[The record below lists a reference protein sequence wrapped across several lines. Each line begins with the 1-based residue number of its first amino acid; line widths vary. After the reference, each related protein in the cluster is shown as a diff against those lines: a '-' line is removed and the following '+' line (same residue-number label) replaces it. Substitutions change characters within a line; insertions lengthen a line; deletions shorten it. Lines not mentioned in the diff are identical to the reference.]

1 MPPRHLNVILITAAI
16 SLLCYFTHRR
26 TRSAL
31 VVGDALNLI
40 DAYYVDPVDRGDLL
54 KSAMAGLTSGLDQHS
69 EFISND
75 DYVNFQDSIHQ
86 EFAGIGIYV
95 EESKEGGPV
104 RVVTP
109 LVGSPA
115 LEAGLLPGDEILKVD
130 QEDVSSMSLRD
141 VSVKLKGPVG
151 TTVAL
156 TVGRGEQT
164 VDLTVRRGRI
174 ELESIVGDYRADD
187 NSWVFRL
194 REDDSI
200 AYLRMTSF
208 GEKTTEE
215 LRQVLVE
222 LDNQFSGLI
231 IDLRGNGGGLLDSAI
246 AVSDMFLDEGNIVST
261 RTRGGVIEGTFD
273 AEPGTLVDVN
283 KPLAILIDGS
293 SASASEIVSAALLDN
308 GRAIIVGTR
317 SYGKGTVQNVL
328 PLQYGRSALRLT
340 VARYYRPSGVN
351 IHRDKDASDEDDWG
365 VSPTEGAMVELTP
378 EAIEQ
383 VSKRWREAAY
393 PSLVGIEMDP
403 VEQESSKDDPPAAD
417 PAETS
422 SDDEEEVA
430 STTKQNKD
438 ASKEN
443 QMADAQLAKALE
455 LIREM
460 LSVAPAKTA
469 A

>member
-31 VVGDALNLI
+31 VVGDAINMI
-40 DAYYVDPVDRGDLL
+40 DAYYVDPVDRSELM
-54 KSAMAGLTSGLDQHS
+54 KSAMAGLTSGLDKHS

-115 LEAGLLPGDEILKVD
+115 LRAGLLPADEIMKVD
-130 QEDVSSMSLRD
+130 GEDVSTMSLRD
-141 VSVKLKGPVG
+141 VSQRLKGPIG
-151 TTVAL
+151 TTVDL
-156 TVGRGEQT
+156 TIRRSEES
-164 VDLTVRRGRI
+164 VDLTVRRDRI
-174 ELESIVGDYRADD
+174 ELESIVGDYRDKD
-187 NSWVFRL
+187 NAWVYRL
-194 REDDSI
+194 REDNSI

-215 LRQVLVE
+215 LRKILIQ
-222 LDNQFSGLI
+222 LDNQFQGMV
-231 IDLRGNGGGLLDSAI
+231 IDLRGNGGGLLDSAVE
-246 AVSDMFLDEGNIVST
+246 VSDMFLNSGNIVST
-261 RTRGGVIEGTFD
+261 RTRGGVIEDNFD
-273 AEPGTLVDVN
+273 AHPGTLVDLD

-293 SASASEIVSAALLDN
+293 SASASEIVAASLQDN
-308 GRAIIVGTR
+308 GRALVVGTR
-317 SYGKGTVQNVL
+317 SYGKGTVQNIL

-351 IHRDKDASDEDDWG
+351 IHRDKDATEEDFWG
-365 VSPTEGAMVELTP
+365 VRPSEGAMVELDP
-378 EAIEQ
+378 EKLEDMAE
-383 VSKRWREAAY
+383 RWKKAAY
-393 PSLVGIEMDP
+393 PSLVTDADSA
-403 VEQESSKDDPPAAD
+403 VED
-417 PAETS
+417 S
-422 SDDEEEVA
+422 SD
-430 STTKQNKD
+430 S
-438 ASKEN
+438 
-443 QMADAQLAKALE
+443 DAQLARALK
-455 LIREM
+455 LIREK
-460 LSVAPAKTA
+460 LSPQTVPIA

>member
-1 MPPRHLNVILITAAI
+1 MPPRHLNVILIAAAI

-40 DAYYVDPVDRGDLL
+40 DAYYVEPVDRDDLL
-54 KSAMAGLTSGLDQHS
+54 KSAMTGLTSGLDQHS

-95 EESKEGGPV
+95 EESKDDGPV

-115 LEAGLLPGDEILKVD
+115 LEAGLLPGDEILTVD
-130 QEDVSSMSLRD
+130 QEDVSTMSLRD
-141 VSVKLKGPVG
+141 VSARLKGPMG

-156 TVGRGEQT
+156 TVGRVVQKPNEKPNQKT
-164 VDLTVRRGRI
+164 TQKVDLTVRRDRI
-174 ELESIVGDYRADD
+174 ELESIVGDHRDKE
-187 NSWVFRL
+187 NRWVYRL
-194 REDDSI
+194 REDHSI

-215 LRQVLVE
+215 LRQVLVD
-222 LDNQFSGLI
+222 LDNQFSGII

-246 AVSDMFLDEGNIVST
+246 AVSDMFLDSGNIVST
-261 RTRGGVIEGTFD
+261 RTRGGVIEGTHD
-273 AEPGTLVDVN
+273 AEPGTLVDPN

-293 SASASEIVSAALLDN
+293 SASASEIVSAALQDN
-308 GRAIIVGTR
+308 GRAIIVGSR

-365 VSPTEGAMVELTP
+365 VSPGENATVELSP
-378 EAIEQ
+378 EAIQE
-383 VSKRWREAAY
+383 VARRWREAAY
-393 PSLVGIEMDP
+393 PSLVGIEIEP
-403 VEQESSKDDPPAAD
+403 VEPDTNEDDAVTVPITEESQD
-417 PAETS
+417 
-422 SDDEEEVA
+422 
-430 STTKQNKD
+430 
-438 ASKEN
+438 N
-443 QMADAQLAKALE
+443 QMADSQLAKALE
-455 LIREM
+455 LIRETI
-460 LSVAPAKTA
+460 SAESKKSA

>member
-1 MPPRHLNVILITAAI
+1 MPPRHLNVILIAAAI

-54 KSAMAGLTSGLDQHS
+54 KSAMNGLTSGLDQHS
-69 EFISND
+69 EYISND

-95 EESKEGGPV
+95 EESKDGGPV

-115 LEAGLLPGDEILKVD
+115 LDAGMLPGDEILKVD
-130 QEDVSSMSLRD
+130 QEDVSTLSLRD
-141 VSVKLKGPVG
+141 VSIKLKGPKG

-156 TVGRGEQT
+156 TLGRGDQN
-164 VDLTVRRGRI
+164 VDLTVRRDRI
-174 ELESIVGDYRADD
+174 ELESIVGDYRDED
-187 NSWVFRL
+187 NVWVYRL

-215 LRQVLVE
+215 LRQVLE
-222 LDNQFSGLI
+222 QLDNQFSGLV

-246 AVSDMFLDEGNIVST
+246 AVSDMFLDAGNIVST
-261 RTRGGVIEGTFD
+261 RVRGGVIEGTFD
-273 AEPGTLVDVN
+273 AEPGTLVDSN

-293 SASASEIVSAALLDN
+293 SASASEIVSAALQDN
-308 GRAIIVGTR
+308 GRAMIVGTR
-317 SYGKGTVQNVL
+317 SYGKGTVQNIL

-365 VSPTEGAMVELTP
+365 VSPAEGAMIELTP
-378 EAIEQ
+378 EALKA
-383 VSKRWREAAY
+383 VAKRWREAAY
-393 PSLVGIEMDP
+393 PSLVGIDAKEDIKSDAKED
-403 VEQESSKDDPPAAD
+403 VEGDTKTD
-417 PAETS
+417 AEDEATS
-422 SDDEEEVA
+422 GDS
-430 STTKQNKD
+430 
-438 ASKEN
+438 
-443 QMADAQLAKALE
+443 QLKRAVE
-455 LIREM
+455 LIQEKLRAVPDK
-460 LSVAPAKTA
+460 SVAQFWPSETWQPSTNTLPI
-469 A
+469 

>member
-54 KSAMAGLTSGLDQHS
+54 KSAMTGLTSGLDQHS

-95 EESKEGGPV
+95 EESKDGGPV

-115 LEAGLLPGDEILKVD
+115 LEAGMLPGDQILKVN

-141 VSVKLKGPVG
+141 VSVRLKGPMG

-156 TVGRGEQT
+156 VLGRDDQNVE
-164 VDLTVRRGRI
+164 LTVRRDRI
-174 ELESIVGDYRADD
+174 ELESIVGDYRDTD
-187 NSWVFRL
+187 NAWVYRL
-194 REDDSI
+194 REDESI

-215 LRQVLVE
+215 LRQVLIQ
-222 LDNQFSGLI
+222 LDNQFSGMI

-246 AVSDMFLDEGNIVST
+246 AVSDMFLGSGNIVST
-261 RTRGGVIEGTFD
+261 RVRGGVIEGTFD
-273 AEPGTLVDVN
+273 AQPGALVEPS

-293 SASASEIVSAALLDN
+293 SASASEIVSAALQDN
-308 GRAIIVGTR
+308 GRAMIVGTR
-317 SYGKGTVQNVL
+317 SYGKGTVQNIL

-351 IHRDKDASDEDDWG
+351 IHRDKDATEEDAWG
-365 VSPTEGAMVELTP
+365 VSPNDGAMVELSP
-378 EAIEQ
+378 EALQ
-383 VSKRWREAAY
+383 GVAKRWREAAY
-393 PSLVGIEMDP
+393 PSLVGIATERVVP
-403 VEQESSKDDPPAAD
+403 ES
-417 PAETS
+417 EE
-422 SDDEEEVA
+422 SDSEEEIED
-430 STTKQNKD
+430 S
-438 ASKEN
+438 
-443 QMADAQLAKALE
+443 QLARALE
-455 LIREM
+455 LIREKT
-460 LSVAPAKTA
+460 SATPAKTA

>member
-54 KSAMAGLTSGLDQHS
+54 KSAMSGLTSGLDQHS

-95 EESKEGGPV
+95 EESKDGGPV

-115 LEAGLLPGDEILKVD
+115 LEAGMLPGDEILKVD

-141 VSVKLKGPVG
+141 VSVRLKGPMG

-156 TVGRGEQT
+156 TLGRDGEN
-164 VDLTVRRGRI
+164 VELTVRRDRI
-174 ELESIVGDYRADD
+174 ELESIVGDYRDKD
-187 NSWVFRL
+187 NDWVYRL
-194 REDDSI
+194 REDETI

-215 LRQVLVE
+215 LRQVLVQ
-222 LDNQFSGLI
+222 LDNQFAGMI

-246 AVSDMFLDEGNIVST
+246 AVSDMFLDAGNIVST
-261 RTRGGVIEGTFD
+261 RIRGGEIEGTYN
-273 AEPGTLVDVN
+273 AEPGTLVDPDI
-283 KPLAILIDGS
+283 PLAILIDGS
-293 SASASEIVSAALLDN
+293 SASASEIVSAALQDN
-308 GRAIIVGTR
+308 GRAMVVGTR
-317 SYGKGTVQNVL
+317 SYGKGTVQNIL

-351 IHRDKDASDEDDWG
+351 IHRDKNATEEDAWG
-365 VSPTEGAMVELTP
+365 VSPNEGALVELSP
-378 EAIEQ
+378 EALQSIA
-383 VSKRWREAAY
+383 KRWREAAY
-393 PSLVGIEMDP
+393 PSLIGIDIEP
-403 VEQESSKDDPPAAD
+403 IVAESEETTGEPE
-417 PAETS
+417 AETEALETEDS
-422 SDDEEEVA
+422 
-430 STTKQNKD
+430 
-438 ASKEN
+438 
-443 QMADAQLAKALE
+443 QLAKALE
-455 LIREM
+455 LIREK
-460 LSVAPAKTA
+460 LPAKPAKSA